1 MRTVAIILAL
11 LFYIDSLSAQNIES
25 LYECIYKYSVS
36 SQDNNNNQYEDIG
49 YCMLQI
55 GNGIGKFYDYSSYQT
70 DSIIQTNCTDK
81 IVSKY
86 KLREQRNAFFFDQT
100 IYQNNPKGKITVQS
114 VITPNFY
121 NYEENRIPVKWV
133 MEEGEDTVCGY
144 SCRIARGEYGGRTW
158 IVKYA
163 PEIPTQNGPWKLTGL
178 PGLIL
183 DAIDTEGIHHFNA
196 VTFRSSSVDMT
207 PLNNEGSIVTS
218 RAKFI
223 RAKNE
228 FEKNPIG
235 NLPPES
241 IGEMEVRKYGDNPS
255 ESTIL
260 INGIQ
265 LRMRVHSYIPLETE

>member
-1 MRTVAIILAL
+1 MRSIAILLAL

-36 SQDNNNNQYEDIG
+36 SQDKNNNQYEDIG

-55 GNGIGKFYDYSSYQT
+55 GNRIGKFYDYSSYQT

-100 IYQNNPKGKITVQS
+100 VYQNNPKGKITVQS

-265 LRMRVHSYIPLETE
+265 LRMRVHPYIPLETE

>member
-1 MRTVAIILAL
+1 MRSVAILLAL
-11 LFYIDSLSAQNIES
+11 LFYIDSLSAQKIES

-36 SQDNNNNQYEDIG
+36 SQDKNNNQYEDIG

-55 GNGIGKFYDYSSYQT
+55 GNRIGKFYDYSSYQT

-100 IYQNNPKGKITVQS
+100 VYQNNPKGKITVQS

-265 LRMRVHSYIPLETE
+265 LRMRVHPYIPLETK

>member
-1 MRTVAIILAL
+1 MRFVAIILAL
-11 LFYIDSLSAQNIES
+11 LFYIDSLLAQNVES
-25 LYECIYKYSVS
+25 LYECIYRYSVA
-36 SQDNNNNQYEDIG
+36 SQDKNNNQYEDIG

-70 DSIIQTNCTDK
+70 DSITQTNCSDK
-81 IVSKY
+81 IISKY

-100 IYQNNPKGKITVQS
+100 VYQNNPKGKITVQS

-196 VTFRSSSVDMT
+196 VTFRSGSVDMT
-207 PLNNEGSIVTS
+207 PLSNEGRIVTS
-218 RAKFI
+218 REKFI

-265 LRMRVHSYIPLETE
+265 LRMRVHPYIPLETE

>member
-1 MRTVAIILAL
+1 MRFVAIILAL
-11 LFYIDSLSAQNIES
+11 LFYIDSLLAQNVES
-25 LYECIYKYSVS
+25 LYECIYRYSVS
-36 SQDNNNNQYEDIG
+36 SQDKNNNQYEDIG

-70 DSIIQTNCTDK
+70 DSITQTNCSDK
-81 IVSKY
+81 IISKY

-100 IYQNNPKGKITVQS
+100 VYQNNPKGKITVQS

-196 VTFRSSSVDMT
+196 VTFRSGSVDMT
-207 PLNNEGSIVTS
+207 PLNNEGRIVTS

-265 LRMRVHSYIPLETE
+265 LRMRVHPYIPLETE

>member
-1 MRTVAIILAL
+1 MRSVTIILAL

-36 SQDNNNNQYEDIG
+36 GQDKNNSQYEDIG

-70 DSIIQTNCTDK
+70 DSVVQAGCTDK
-81 IVSKY
+81 IVATY
-86 KLREQRNAFFFDQT
+86 KFREQRNAFFFDQT
-100 IYQNNPKGKITVQS
+100 VYQNNPKGKITVQS

-121 NYEENRIPVKWV
+121 NYEENRNPIKWV

-158 IVKYA
+158 IVKYT

-183 DAIDTEGIHHFNA
+183 DATDTEGIHHFNA
-196 VTFRSSSVDMT
+196 VAFRSSSVDMT
-207 PLNNEGSIVTS
+207 PLNNGGTITTS

-223 RAKNE
+223 RTKNE

-235 NLPPES
+235 NIPPES
-241 IGEMEVRKYGDNPS
+241 IGEMEVRKHGDNPS

-265 LRMRVHSYIPLETE
+265 LRMRTHSYIPLETE

>member
-1 MRTVAIILAL
+1 MRSVAILLAL

-36 SQDNNNNQYEDIG
+36 SQDKNNNQYEDIG

-55 GNGIGKFYDYSSYQT
+55 GNRIGKFYDYSSYQT

-100 IYQNNPKGKITVQS
+100 VYQNNPKGKITVQS

-265 LRMRVHSYIPLETE
+265 LRMRVHPYIPLETE

>member
-1 MRTVAIILAL
+1 MRHLIVVFVLVL
-11 LFYIDSLSAQNIES
+11 NVDSLLAQNIES
-25 LYECIYKYSVS
+25 LYECIYKYTVS
-36 SQDNNNNQYEDIG
+36 SQDENNKQYKDVG

-55 GNGIGKFYDYSSYQT
+55 GTGIGKFYDYSSYQT
-70 DSIIQTNCTDK
+70 DSVKQTDCTDK
-81 IVSKY
+81 IITAY
-86 KLREQRNAFFFDQT
+86 KLREQRNVFFFDQT

-121 NYEENRIPVKWV
+121 NYEENRYPVKWI
-133 MEEGEDTVCGY
+133 MEEGEDSICGY
-144 SCRIARGEYGGRTW
+144 TCRIAKGEYGGRTW

-183 DAIDTEGIHHFNA
+183 DATDSEGIHHFNA
-196 VTFRSSSVDMT
+196 VVFRSSSVDIT
-207 PLNNEGSIVTS
+207 PLNNKGSITTS
-218 RAKFI
+218 REKFI
-223 RAKNE
+223 HTKNE

-235 NLPPES
+235 NIPPES
-241 IGEMEVRKYGDNPS
+241 IGEMEIRKHSDNPS

-265 LRMRVHSYIPLETE
+265 LRMRLHPYIPLENE

>member
-1 MRTVAIILAL
+1 MRSVAILLAL

-36 SQDNNNNQYEDIG
+36 SQDKNNNQYEDIG

-55 GNGIGKFYDYSSYQT
+55 GNRIGKFYDYSSYQT

-100 IYQNNPKGKITVQS
+100 VYQNNPKGKITVQS

-235 NLPPES
+235 NLPQNRLEKWKLENMETIRLNQRFSLMES
-241 IGEMEVRKYGDNPS
+241 N
-255 ESTIL
+255 
-260 INGIQ
+260 
-265 LRMRVHSYIPLETE
+265 